1 MVMDIR
7 HQHLAAKPKVGVV
20 QPVKEEVAPGLGDWL
35 AECLAAGDAAAQA
48 RHLVQL
54 RMSVPSD
61 EGLQLLRQ
69 IVEDQN
75 DARRLLAA
83 QTLGHHRSWLSSAT
97 GVRSQLTLARSE
109 ADVEV
114 VVALVWGLRQCDEAG
129 KFVGHNEVRVACEA
143 ALGTP
148 ISRHTLAPILAALC
162 QGAQP
167 EVERILLHKIRQM
180 HPSLVRYLVDL
191 LLEGSWG
198 DEALRGLVASL
209 PQLPLF
215 ELFLETRPPAAWS
228 LGDADRSRSWQRLA
242 RLVSDVLQQ
251 QPGNEL
257 LRHLLSR
264 MSDDESFARK
274 HAPFLRAAVQQT
286 DAAMGADL
294 VGHVERL
301 TFRASEDK
309 VARLAQLLVDLSH
322 RLEGE
327 AAAQVHA
334 LLEEWKSR
342 SSDLKLKIY
351 HLEQGIV

>member
-1 MVMDIR
+1 VR
-7 HQHLAAKPKVGVV
+7 TQVALAHSEAAAK
-20 QPVKEEVAPGLGDWL
+20 VA
-35 AECLAAGDAAAQA
+35 
-48 RHLVQL
+48 
-54 RMSVPSD
+54 
-61 EGLQLLRQ
+61 
-69 IVEDQN
+69 
-75 DARRLLAA
+75 
-83 QTLGHHRSWLSSAT
+83 
-97 GVRSQLTLARSE
+97 
-109 ADVEV
+109 
-114 VVALVWGLRQCDEAG
+114 VALVWGLRQCDEASE
-129 KFVGHNEVRVACEA
+129 FVAHSDLRVACEA

-148 ISRHTLAPILAALC
+148 ISRHTLSPILTVLC

-191 LLEGSWG
+191 LLKGSWG
-198 DEALRGLVASL
+198 DEALRSLVASL

-228 LGDADRSRSWQRLA
+228 LGDADRSRTWQRLA
-242 RLVSDVLQQ
+242 RLVSDVLVE

-264 MSDDESFARK
+264 MGDDESFARK
-274 HAPFLRAAVQQT
+274 HAQFLRAAVQRT
-286 DAAMGADL
+286 DAEMGADL

-309 VARLAQLLVDLSH
+309 VARLAQLLVDLSN

-327 AAAQVHA
+327 AAAQVHS